1 MTNNMVGMFRKAHL
15 PSRKL
20 LEQTQKIEK
29 MWGHCLTGTIQ
40 LHPDNWYNKVRTW
53 GGSVSLLLLLIYWVM
68 PSSFF

>member
-40 LHPDNWYNKVRTW
+40 LHPDNWYNKVRTPD
-53 GGSVSLLLLLIYWVM
+53 SVTE
-68 PSSFF
+68 